1 MSEKKAVPLL
11 QALRKYYN
19 SSFSLEPYEKAV
31 VTQPYGNREFGFLLP
46 DNVFIRNRSFHSKEA
61 LLEYFQVNVPL
72 SAYAG
77 AVYDQPLSP
86 SLRIQDAEWMG
97 HELVFDL
104 DINEYDPVR
113 ICGCKGRE
121 YCHQCWGLIQEAAEI
136 IDETLKDDFGYKERI
151 WVFTGGRGLHCWVKD
166 KKTFLYS
173 PRQRD
178 AVVGYM
184 QMIHDPKGQQ
194 RVDSIPSAPKLLV
207 SRIYSKTLISFL
219 TQTSEKVI
227 EKATGISKQRV
238 KRLVKEAREYQE
250 NVRLGTPLG
259 NWLKKG
265 EEEKVLKAAVL
276 YRYPRID
283 HKVSIDIRRV
293 LRMPGT
299 VHSSTGLISEIITNP
314 TEFYPD
320 EAMSVWEAIE

>member
-1 MSEKKAVPLL
+1 MTEGKQIPLL
-11 QALRKYYN
+11 QALREYYN
-19 SSFSLEPYEKAV
+19 THFSLDQYEQV
-31 VTQPYGNREFGFLLP
+31 VATQPYGNREFGFLLP
-46 DNVFIRNRSFHSKEA
+46 GNVFIRNRSFHSKQI

-86 SLRIQDAEWMG
+86 TLRIQNVQWMG

-104 DINEYDPVR
+104 DINEYDSVR
-113 ICGCKGRE
+113 VCGCKGRE
-121 YCHQCWGLIQEAAEI
+121 YCHQCWELIQEAAEVM
-136 IDETLKDDFGYKERI
+136 DETLAEDFGYKERI

-166 KKTFLYS
+166 EKTFSYS

-178 AVVGYM
+178 AVVSYM

-194 RVDSIPSAPKLLV
+194 RVDSLPSAPKLLV

-219 TQTSEKVI
+219 TRMDEKVI
-227 EKATGISKQRV
+227 AKATEMSKQRV
-238 KRLVKEAREYQE
+238 RRLVKEAKEYQE
-250 NVRLGTPLG
+250 GTKLSKPLG

-265 EEEKVLKAAVL
+265 EEERILKAAIL

-293 LRMPGT
+293 VRMPGT
-299 VHSSTGLISEIITNP
+299 VHSSTGLISEIISNP

-320 EAMSVWEAIE
+320 DAMSVWEAIK